1 MIEFNQYMLIAWTSY
16 IRISQRFE
24 AEGEASRTG
33 HTFTAIFV
41 GIGLFYGSGYTPD
54 SATTALPDGTSKG
67 TPDV

>member
-16 IRISQRFE
+16 IIRISQRFE
-24 AEGEASRTG
+24 AKGEAYRTS
-33 HTFTAIFV
+33 HTFTAIF
-41 GIGLFYGSGYTPD
+41 IGLFYGSGYTPD